1 MKISQS
7 HFQIKQSKAQPMT
20 LKVAFLG
27 PEGTYTHQVCN
38 HQTQTHT
45 QRFLLT
51 IISKALIQQFGTT
64 KNINIYPQQSIGD
77 CFQSLDEK
85 KVDYAVV
92 PFENSTNGQ
101 VVFTYDLLRDWF
113 LQTSTP
119 PKFRIMAEQFVSIHH
134 NLLTNAQKIEDI
146 KTIYSHPQVW
156 TQVNKFLTSLPQQ
169 ITKIDV
175 GSTSK
180 AAEIVSQ
187 NTKASDCAAISSYMS
202 SELYKLPILKEGIED
217 NQSNTTR
224 FLILG
229 YDSPVS
235 PPPPSCPD
243 DNDNDKKNTTIVSS
257 IMFTLNHDDPGALC
271 DVLVKFKEYGIT
283 LTSIN
288 SRPANL
294 KPWQYVF
301 FVEMIGDI
309 IHQEG
314 LIEKIKESCLELVI
328 LGVFQR
334 SWRYNNNDQ

>member
-1 MKISQS
+1 
-7 HFQIKQSKAQPMT
+7 MT
-20 LKVAFLG
+20 IKVAFLG
-27 PEGTYTHQVCN
+27 PEGTYTHQ
-38 HQTQTHT
+38 
-45 QRFLLT
+45 
-51 IISKALIQQFGTT
+51 ALIQQFGTE
-64 KNINIYPQQSIGD
+64 NVSIYPQQSIGD
-77 CFQSLDEK
+77 CFHILNEK

-101 VVFTYDLLRDWF
+101 VVFTYDLLRDWYF
-113 LQTSTP
+113 QTSTP
-119 PKFRIMAEQFVSIHH
+119 PKFRIIAEQFVSIHH
-134 NLLTNAQKIEDI
+134 NLLTNASKIEDI

-156 TQVNKFLTSLPQQ
+156 TQVNKFLQSLPQQ

-187 NTKASDCAAISSYMS
+187 DTITTSGSSSAAISSYMS

-229 YDSPVS
+229 YDSPIS
-235 PPPPSCPD
+235 PPPPAASNNDD
-243 DNDNDKKNTTIVSS
+243 DNSKRNTTIVSS

-309 IHQEG
+309 HQEG
-314 LIEKIKESCLELVI
+314 LVEKIKESCLELVI

-334 SWRYNNNDQ
+334 SWRYNNNSNDQ

>member
-1 MKISQS
+1 
-7 HFQIKQSKAQPMT
+7 MT
-20 LKVAFLG
+20 IKVAFLG
-27 PEGTYTHQVCN
+27 PEGTYTHQ
-38 HQTQTHT
+38 
-45 QRFLLT
+45 
-51 IISKALIQQFGTT
+51 ALIQQFGTE
-64 KNINIYPQQSIGD
+64 NVSIYPQQSIGD
-77 CFQSLDEK
+77 CFQILNEK

-101 VVFTYDLLRDWF
+101 VVFTYDLLRDWYF
-113 LQTSTP
+113 QTSTP
-119 PKFRIMAEQFVSIHH
+119 PKFRIIAEQFVSIHH
-134 NLLTNAQKIEDI
+134 NLLTNASKIEDI

-156 TQVNKFLTSLPQQ
+156 TQVNKFLQSLPQQ

-187 NTKASDCAAISSYMS
+187 DTITTSGSSSAAISSYMS

-229 YDSPVS
+229 YDSPIS
-235 PPPPSCPD
+235 PPPPPASNNDD
-243 DNDNDKKNTTIVSS
+243 DNSKRNTTIVSS

-294 KPWQYVF
+294 KP
-301 FVEMIGDI
+301 
-309 IHQEG
+309 
-314 LIEKIKESCLELVI
+314 
-328 LGVFQR
+328 
-334 SWRYNNNDQ
+334 

>member
-1 MKISQS
+1 
-7 HFQIKQSKAQPMT
+7 MT
-20 LKVAFLG
+20 IKVAFLG
-27 PEGTYTHQVCN
+27 PEGTYTHQ
-38 HQTQTHT
+38 
-45 QRFLLT
+45 
-51 IISKALIQQFGTT
+51 ALIQQFGTE
-64 KNINIYPQQSIGD
+64 NVSIYPQQSIGD
-77 CFQSLDEK
+77 CFHILNEK

-101 VVFTYDLLRDWF
+101 VVFTYDLLRDWYF
-113 LQTSTP
+113 QTSTP
-119 PKFRIMAEQFVSIHH
+119 PKFRIIAEQFVSIHH
-134 NLLTNAQKIEDI
+134 NLLTNASKIEDI

-156 TQVNKFLTSLPQQ
+156 TQVNKFLQSLPQQ

-187 NTKASDCAAISSYMS
+187 DIITTSGSSSAAISSYMS

-229 YDSPVS
+229 YDSPIS
-235 PPPPSCPD
+235 PPPAAASNNDD
-243 DNDNDKKNTTIVSS
+243 DNSKRNTTIVSS

-309 IHQEG
+309 HQEE
-314 LIEKIKESCLELVI
+314 LVEKIKESCLELVI

-334 SWRYNNNDQ
+334 SWRYNNNSNDQ

>member
-1 MKISQS
+1 
-7 HFQIKQSKAQPMT
+7 MT
-20 LKVAFLG
+20 IKVAFLG
-27 PEGTYTHQVCN
+27 PEGTYTHQ
-38 HQTQTHT
+38 
-45 QRFLLT
+45 
-51 IISKALIQQFGTT
+51 ALIQQFGTE
-64 KNINIYPQQSIGD
+64 NVSIYPQQSIGD
-77 CFQSLDEK
+77 CFHILNEK

-101 VVFTYDLLRDWF
+101 VVFTYDLLRDWYF
-113 LQTSTP
+113 QTSTP
-119 PKFRIMAEQFVSIHH
+119 PKFRIIAEQFVSIHH
-134 NLLTNAQKIEDI
+134 NLLTNASKIEDI

-156 TQVNKFLTSLPQQ
+156 TQVNKFLQSLPQQ

-187 NTKASDCAAISSYMS
+187 DTITTSGSSSAAISSYMS

-229 YDSPVS
+229 YDSPIS
-235 PPPPSCPD
+235 PPPAAASNNDD
-243 DNDNDKKNTTIVSS
+243 DNSKRNTTIVSS

-309 IHQEG
+309 HQEG
-314 LIEKIKESCLELVI
+314 LVEKIKEPCLELVI

-334 SWRYNNNDQ
+334 SWRYNNNSNDQ

>member
-1 MKISQS
+1 
-7 HFQIKQSKAQPMT
+7 MT
-20 LKVAFLG
+20 IKVAFLG
-27 PEGTYTHQVCN
+27 PEGTYTHQ
-38 HQTQTHT
+38 
-45 QRFLLT
+45 
-51 IISKALIQQFGTT
+51 ALIQQFGTE
-64 KNINIYPQQSIGD
+64 NVSIYPQQSIGD
-77 CFQSLDEK
+77 CFQILNEK

-101 VVFTYDLLRDWF
+101 VVFTYDLLRDWYF
-113 LQTSTP
+113 QTSTP
-119 PKFRIMAEQFVSIHH
+119 PKFRIIAEQFVSIHH
-134 NLLTNAQKIEDI
+134 NLLTNASKIEDI

-156 TQVNKFLTSLPQQ
+156 TQVNKFLQSLPQQ

-187 NTKASDCAAISSYMS
+187 DTITTSGSSSAAISSYMS

-229 YDSPVS
+229 YDSPIS
-235 PPPPSCPD
+235 PPPPPASNNDD
-243 DNDNDKKNTTIVSS
+243 DNSKRNTTIVSS

-309 IHQEG
+309 HQEG
-314 LIEKIKESCLELVI
+314 LVEKIKEPCLELVI

-334 SWRYNNNDQ
+334 SWRYNNNSNDQ

>member
-1 MKISQS
+1 
-7 HFQIKQSKAQPMT
+7 MT
-20 LKVAFLG
+20 IKVAFLG
-27 PEGTYTHQVCN
+27 PEGTYTHQ
-38 HQTQTHT
+38 
-45 QRFLLT
+45 
-51 IISKALIQQFGTT
+51 ALIQQFGTE
-64 KNINIYPQQSIGD
+64 NVSIYPQQSIGD
-77 CFQSLDEK
+77 CFHILNEK

-101 VVFTYDLLRDWF
+101 VVFTYDLLRDWYF
-113 LQTSTP
+113 QTSTP
-119 PKFRIMAEQFVSIHH
+119 PKFRIIAEQFVSIHH
-134 NLLTNAQKIEDI
+134 NLLTNASKIEDI

-156 TQVNKFLTSLPQQ
+156 TQVNKFLQSLPQQ

-187 NTKASDCAAISSYMS
+187 DTITTSGSSSAAISSYMS

-229 YDSPVS
+229 YDSPIS
-235 PPPPSCPD
+235 PPPAAASNNDD
-243 DNDNDKKNTTIVSS
+243 DNSKRNTTIVSS

-309 IHQEG
+309 HQEG
-314 LIEKIKESCLELVI
+314 LVEKIKESCLELVI

-334 SWRYNNNDQ
+334 SWRYNNNSNDQ

>member
-1 MKISQS
+1 
-7 HFQIKQSKAQPMT
+7 MT
-20 LKVAFLG
+20 IKVAFLG
-27 PEGTYTHQVCN
+27 PEGTYTHQ
-38 HQTQTHT
+38 
-45 QRFLLT
+45 
-51 IISKALIQQFGTT
+51 ALIQQFGTE
-64 KNINIYPQQSIGD
+64 NVSIYPQQSIGD
-77 CFQSLDEK
+77 CFHILNEK

-101 VVFTYDLLRDWF
+101 VVFTYDLLRDWYF
-113 LQTSTP
+113 QTSTP
-119 PKFRIMAEQFVSIHH
+119 PKFRIIAEQFVSIHH
-134 NLLTNAQKIEDI
+134 NLLTNASKIEDI

-156 TQVNKFLTSLPQQ
+156 TQVNKFLQSLPQQ

-187 NTKASDCAAISSYMS
+187 DTITTSGSSSAAISSYMS

-229 YDSPVS
+229 YDSPIS
-235 PPPPSCPD
+235 PPPPPASNNDD
-243 DNDNDKKNTTIVSS
+243 DNSKRNTTIVSS

-309 IHQEG
+309 HQEG
-314 LIEKIKESCLELVI
+314 LVEKIKESCLELVI

-334 SWRYNNNDQ
+334 SWRYNNNSNDQ

>member
-1 MKISQS
+1 
-7 HFQIKQSKAQPMT
+7 MT
-20 LKVAFLG
+20 IKVAFLG
-27 PEGTYTHQVCN
+27 PEGTYTHQ
-38 HQTQTHT
+38 
-45 QRFLLT
+45 
-51 IISKALIQQFGTT
+51 ALIQQFGTE
-64 KNINIYPQQSIGD
+64 NVSIYPQQSIGD
-77 CFQSLDEK
+77 CFQILNEK

-101 VVFTYDLLRDWF
+101 VVFTYDLLRDWYF
-113 LQTSTP
+113 QTSTP
-119 PKFRIMAEQFVSIHH
+119 PKFRIIAEQFVSIHH
-134 NLLTNAQKIEDI
+134 NLLTNASKIEDI

-156 TQVNKFLTSLPQQ
+156 TQVNKFLQSLPQQ

-187 NTKASDCAAISSYMS
+187 DTITTSGSSSAAISSYMS

-229 YDSPVS
+229 YDSPIS
-235 PPPPSCPD
+235 PPPAAASNNDD
-243 DNDNDKKNTTIVSS
+243 DNSKRNTTIVSS

-309 IHQEG
+309 HQEG
-314 LIEKIKESCLELVI
+314 LVEKIKEPCLELVI

-334 SWRYNNNDQ
+334 SWRYNNNSNDQ